1 MCTIWNRNRNI
12 TGSTWCLQHWPHQAQ
27 HLIPV
32 MPGSHT
38 SRSFKFIVH
47 QAINTDYCT
56 QIALDNS
63 YTLGWHTNLTLLH
76 TCDSFASS
84 DWHLGLH
91 AGQCAWHSFTECQ
104 QGTSGIVRQQM
115 QWSFQGSAL
124 VLQSLGTQSFS
135 LSLFSSDES
144 MVVALAL
151 VLAWPSR

>member
-1 MCTIWNRNRNI
+1 MCTTWNRNRNI
-12 TGSTWCLQHWPHQAQ
+12 TDSTWCLQQWPHRQPPMLSS

-32 MPGSHT
+32 MPPT

-63 YTLGWHTNLTLLH
+63 YTLEWHTNLTFLH

-84 DWHLGLH
+84 DGHLGLH

-144 MVVALAL
+144 MVVALA
-151 VLAWPSR
+151 WPSR